1 MRQQDGKEDGRSR
14 FSVPESLIQYGERRV
29 TAPCRFL
36 LFSDSALVLQ
46 EAGCALQRKNGMNAI
61 IHPIFPLKA
70 GGFHRPFFK
79 KTGSKGSAGTIPFMD
94 YGW

>member
-1 MRQQDGKEDGRSR
+1 
-14 FSVPESLIQYGERRV
+14 
-29 TAPCRFL
+29 
-36 LFSDSALVLQ
+36 
-46 EAGCALQRKNGMNAI
+46 MNAI